1 MAVDSEVLER
11 IRERLGV
18 STRVGDE
25 RIEVATRDDDV
36 VLLGAVATPEEAT
49 VAGQLAEEYATSVV
63 NELVVD
69 RGLREWIEEP
79 QDTEPASPA
88 GDEVLIAS
96 TDMLAGPDAAPTED
110 LAEALD
116 ENEPWTPPDVP
127 QLAPTATEQRG
138 GWAQENALALS
149 EWEAEG
155 GASDDLLDDED
166 RAARDGVSAPDLSPA
181 DLARA
186 AEGGQLPSLD
196 PTAAT
201 PGGGPEAEPEPFES
215 GTWADDMAEQVPGTA
230 KGPGAVGEYET
241 EGGALGGTPALETG
255 GIGAAAAPADRAVR
269 EEIEEGQD
277 RAGGDGSGVAFASG
291 LDPRLERW
299 CQPRAVRVSSRKPRR
314 ASRASIAS
322 SSGRA

>member
-1 MAVDSEVLER
+1 MAVDADVLER
-11 IRERLGV
+11 IRERLRV

-49 VAGQLAEEYATSVV
+49 VAGQLAEEYADSVV
-63 NELVVD
+63 NELQVD
-69 RGLREWIEEP
+69 RGLREWVEEP
-79 QDTEPASPA
+79 RDTEPASPA
-88 GDEVLIAS
+88 GDEVLIGS
-96 TDMLAGPDAAPTED
+96 TDMLAGPDSAPTED

-149 EWEAEG
+149 EWEDEG
-155 GASDDLLDDED
+155 GDPDDLLDEED
-166 RAARDGVSAPDLSPA
+166 RAARDGVSAPDLAPA
-181 DLARA
+181 DLERA

-201 PGGGPEAEPEPFES
+201 PGGDPEAEPEPFET
-215 GTWADDMAEQVPGTA
+215 GTWADDMVEQVPGTA

-241 EGGALGGTPALETG
+241 EGGELGSVPALETG
-255 GIGAAAAPADRAVR
+255 AIGADTAPADPARDASGGVEKIAGTDRGPAAPEDRAVR
-269 EEIEEGQD
+269 EEIEEG
-277 RAGGDGSGVAFASG
+277 
-291 LDPRLERW
+291 
-299 CQPRAVRVSSRKPRR
+299 
-314 ASRASIAS
+314 
-322 SSGRA
+322 

>member
-1 MAVDSEVLER
+1 VLEQ
-11 IRERLGV
+11 IRERLRV

-25 RIEVATRDDDV
+25 RIEVGTRDDDV
-36 VLLGAVATPEEAT
+36 VLLGAVASPEEAT

-63 NELVVD
+63 NELQVD
-69 RGLREWIEEP
+69 RGLRERIEEP

-88 GDEVLIAS
+88 GDEVLIGS

-116 ENEPWTPPDVP
+116 ENEPWMPPDVP

-138 GWAQENALALS
+138 GWAQENALVLS

-155 GASDDLLDDED
+155 GDPDDLLDDED
-166 RAARDGVSAPDLSPA
+166 RAARDGVSAPDLAVA
-181 DLARA
+181 DLDRA

-201 PGGGPEAEPEPFES
+201 PGGDPEAEPEPFES
-215 GTWADDMAEQVPGTA
+215 GTWANDMAEQVPGTA

-241 EGGALGGTPALETG
+241 EGGALGGTPATETG
-255 GIGAAAAPADRAVR
+255 AIGADTAPADPARDASGGVQKIAGTDRGPAAPDDRAVR
-269 EEIEEGQD
+269 EEIEEG
-277 RAGGDGSGVAFASG
+277 
-291 LDPRLERW
+291 
-299 CQPRAVRVSSRKPRR
+299 
-314 ASRASIAS
+314 
-322 SSGRA
+322 

>member
-1 MAVDSEVLER
+1 MAVDVDVLEQ
-11 IRERLGV
+11 IRERLRV

-25 RIEVATRDDDV
+25 RIEVATRGDDV

-69 RGLREWIEEP
+69 RGLREGIEEP
-79 QDTEPASPA
+79 LDTEPASPA
-88 GDEVLIAS
+88 GDEVLVGS
-96 TDMLAGPDAAPTED
+96 TDMLAGPDSAPTED

-138 GWAQENALALS
+138 GWARENAQALS
-149 EWEAEG
+149 EWEDAG
-155 GASDDLLDDED
+155 GDPDDLLDEED
-166 RAARDGVSAPDLSPA
+166 RADRDGTSAPDLAAA
-181 DLARA
+181 DLERA

-201 PGGGPEAEPEPFES
+201 PGGDPEAEPEPFET
-215 GTWADDMAEQVPGTA
+215 GTWADDMVEQVPGTA

-241 EGGALGGTPALETG
+241 EGGELGSVAALETG
-255 GIGAAAAPADRAVR
+255 AVGADTAPADPARDATGGVQKVAGTDRGPAAPEDRAVR
-269 EEIEEGQD
+269 AEIEDDDAIEDD
-277 RAGGDGSGVAFASG
+277 R
-291 LDPRLERW
+291 
-299 CQPRAVRVSSRKPRR
+299 
-314 ASRASIAS
+314 
-322 SSGRA
+322 

>member
-11 IRERLGV
+11 IRERLRV

-49 VAGQLAEEYATSVV
+49 VAGQLAEEYADSVV

-88 GDEVLIAS
+88 GDEVLIGS

-149 EWEAEG
+149 EWEDEG
-155 GASDDLLDDED
+155 GDPDDLLDDED
-166 RAARDGVSAPDLSPA
+166 RAARDGISAPDLAAA
-181 DLARA
+181 DLDRA
-186 AEGGQLPSLD
+186 TDGGQLPSLD

-201 PGGGPEAEPEPFES
+201 PGGDPEAEPEPFETGS
-215 GTWADDMAEQVPGTA
+215 WADDMAEQVPGTA

-241 EGGALGGTPALETG
+241 EGGELGSVPALETG
-255 GIGAAAAPADRAVR
+255 AVGADTAPSDPARDASGGVQKIAGTDRGPAAPEDRAVR
-269 EEIEEGQD
+269 EEIEDDQVPD
-277 RAGGDGSGVAFASG
+277 R
-291 LDPRLERW
+291 
-299 CQPRAVRVSSRKPRR
+299 
-314 ASRASIAS
+314 
-322 SSGRA
+322 